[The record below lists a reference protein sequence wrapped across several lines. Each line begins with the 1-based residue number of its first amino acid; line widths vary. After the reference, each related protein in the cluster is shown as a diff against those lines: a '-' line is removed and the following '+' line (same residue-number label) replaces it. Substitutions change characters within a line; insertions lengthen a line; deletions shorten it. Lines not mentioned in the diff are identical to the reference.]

1 MGHICLKW
9 VIIPKEKKKKQ
20 GVQGDGNPP
29 VSPKEASAAALKRT
43 ALDLLPVM
51 KRKEKKRKK
60 KKGKKKKR
68 WEEKEN
74 EEKEKKKR
82 KGGCIFTLL

>member
-1 MGHICLKW
+1 MPQVGYNTKR
-9 VIIPKEKKKKQ
+9 KKKQ